1 MLEENSIELSPLP
14 IPTGAPAMP
23 IKSCI
28 SANDVYIDVA
38 AKKSDEEIL
47 LFQERLQRVFLL
59 SNTVSLVVFIVLFK
73 ERLGYSQTLSEHLL
87 ETASKPWL
95 WFSAIPGALIITFM
109 VLNAARRN
117 FSRPLI
123 RFNRQRR

>member
-73 ERLGYSQTLSEHLL
+73 ER
-87 ETASKPWL
+87 WV
-95 WFSAIPGALIITFM
+95 I
-109 VLNAARRN
+109 ARRCPSIYWRLPA
-117 FSRPLI
+117 SRGYGSAQYPE
-123 RFNRQRR
+123 R